1 VTRVNAALR
10 LCCVFVALIAVPAA
24 GAGGKDLDTS
34 FRSSALGADLH
45 FDVYLP
51 PGGHEHALWHR
62 DARPWLRLALARL
75 SLSR

>member
-1 VTRVNAALR
+1 VLCLR
-10 LCCVFVALIAVPAA
+10 CADRSA
-24 GAGGKDLDTS
+24 GRRRGGKDLDTS